1 MGLLPELLQF
11 YDRVRLVQVGR
22 VVGLIFVL
30 VFLAGCSSAGGGAP
44 VYDRTRPEPGK
55 LPAQHVVQKGD
66 TLYSI
71 AWRYG
76 LDYKAL
82 SRRNGVD
89 SKFTIY
95 PGQIIYLDLNRKT
108 VTAKSTSVSKTNSTK
123 SRTQVAKT
131 PPKSSAKVAGSTAS
145 FTNFAWQWPV
155 KGRIIRNF
163 SPKSDLNKGIDIAG
177 RLGEPVLSAAPGTVV
192 YAGDG
197 LRGYGQLLII
207 KHNEKFLSAY
217 AHNSK
222 LLVKEGEV
230 VKGSQKIA
238 EIGSSGT
245 DTTKLHFEIRRDGQP
260 VDPLQYLPKK

>member
-22 VVGLIFVL
+22 VIGLLFVL
-30 VFLAGCSSAGGGAP
+30 NYLAGCASAGGGAP
-44 VYDRTRPEPGK
+44 VYDRTRPAPGV

-95 PGQIIYLDLNRKT
+95 PGQIIYLDLGGKS
-108 VTAKSTSVSKTNSTK
+108 VTAKSKPVQKSDSTK
-123 SRTQVAKT
+123 SRTQVAKSPGKT
-131 PPKSSAKVAGSTAS
+131 TPKSDGSTRV
-145 FTNFAWQWPV
+145 FTHFAWQWPV

-163 SPKSDLNKGIDIAG
+163 SPRNDLNKGIDIAG

-207 KHNEKFLSAY
+207 KHNEKYLSAY